1 MPDTGS
7 RASPGGQASNSP
19 QAARATLVRV
29 LLALINL
36 RSRDLRGHNHN
47 PRPASPG
54 SSIEVETDHPLWN
67 CQPNLARSH
76 ARAVLCLA
84 RPYTSNTKPPTA
96 IPEGPCWT
104 AVHRE
109 PGARW
114 VWSGP
119 GPYGGKGNFPRVR
132 GRVKL
137 PLPTLVGRSA
147 GPGRE

>member
-54 SSIEVETDHPLWN
+54 STIEVETDHPLWN
-67 CQPNLARSH
+67 CQPDVARTTCS
-76 ARAVLCLA
+76 A
-84 RPYTSNTKPPTA
+84 RPYTDNTEAPTQ
-96 IPEGPCWT
+96 IPATPTGPEPNRP
-104 AVHRE
+104 VSLKHR
-109 PGARW
+109 PMCRLRSMG
-114 VWSGP
+114 
-119 GPYGGKGNFPRVR
+119 R
-132 GRVKL
+132 GL
-137 PLPTLVGRSA
+137 A
-147 GPGRE
+147 